1 MLRQIH
7 IAGKVWLCCTS
18 SNWNNNDPRWKMR
31 SFAGYVIWTNER
43 ARWNR
48 DEAQGRYREEAL
60 GIIEQPRVGLYHAR
74 HRRQK
79 ECNKK
84 NDTYPTFIWCYEEA
98 NVTID
103 AHYTDNAGG
112 GIRCN
117 PLIRVS
123 TVYAANNELIF
134 SCFPRLFPPSW
145 LLNHTSTAALNRKL
159 VWNPNAA
166 CTNRHCGGHVHSA
179 RLIYS
184 HMGGLAIRE
193 AISARIHMGSV
204 YTNSY

>member
-1 MLRQIH
+1 MLW
-7 IAGKVWLCCTS
+7 GS
-18 SNWNNNDPRWKMR
+18 
-31 SFAGYVIWTNER
+31 
-43 ARWNR
+43 
-48 DEAQGRYREEAL
+48 
-60 GIIEQPRVGLYHAR
+60 
-74 HRRQK
+74 
-79 ECNKK
+79 ECN
-84 NDTYPTFIWCYEEA
+84 NRLTLYWQRWW
-98 NVTID
+98 
-103 AHYTDNAGG
+103 

-123 TVYAANNELIF
+123 TVYVANNELIF

-193 AISARIHMGSV
+193 AISARIHVGAV
-204 YTNSY
+204 YTNSYQCSINTPLIGQEKLYYYCIMRKIEGGGIEIYI